1 MCGGGGDAGPPGRQ
15 EAGDGRDHS
24 RHGGQD
30 RGGGGEG
37 PQDDRREEEAPAA
50 CPGLLDSY

>member
-1 MCGGGGDAGPPGRQ
+1 MRGSGGDAGPPGRQ
-15 EAGDGRDHS
+15 EAGDGGDHP

-37 PQDDRREEEAPAA
+37 PQDDRREEEAPAT
-50 CPGLLDSY
+50 CPG